1 MKANDLINMMKSAGV
16 SEEIASQ
23 RASEYLRDQDDHERF
38 EKALTALDGV
48 AEAQREAEEAQY
60 ERMSKAFNDGQET
73 VAEALAPALD
83 ALLTEQRA
91 QNEALCKGLQGAL
104 ELIKSLQT
112 EVKSLRGNTS
122 HNDPEP
128 MAKSVSYIPA
138 PGETSSAD
146 TSRDDLFKAL
156 SSMTVSDPQRAGE
169 MMEAA
174 ALLESGADPS
184 SIKAQFGI

>member
-1 MKANDLINMMKSAGV
+1 MQQDLINMMKSAGV

-38 EKALTALDGV
+38 EKALSALDGV

-60 ERMSKAFNDGQET
+60 ERMSKAFTDGQET

-83 ALLTEQRA
+83 ALLIEQRA

-104 ELIKSLQT
+104 ELIKSLKT
-112 EVKSLRGNTS
+112 EVKALRGNTS
-122 HNDPEP
+122 NHVEP

-138 PGETSSAD
+138 PGETSRAD

-184 SIKAQFGI
+184 SIKARFGI

>member
-1 MKANDLINMMKSAGV
+1 MQDLIKMMTNAGV
-16 SEEIASQ
+16 SEREAER
-23 RASEYLRDQDDHERF
+23 RASEYTRDQEDNERF

-60 ERMSKAFNDGQET
+60 ERMSKAYSDGQET

-112 EVKSLRGNTS
+112 EVKSLRGA
-122 HNDPEP
+122 PVEEP
-128 MAKSVSYIPA
+128 MAKSVSFIPA
-138 PGETSSAD
+138 PGEATGAD
-146 TSRDDLFKAL
+146 TSRDELFKAL
-156 SSMTVSDPQRAGE
+156 SGMTVSDPHRAGE

-174 ALLESGADPS
+174 ALLESGADPIE
-184 SIKAQFGI
+184 IKSRFGI

>member
-1 MKANDLINMMKSAGV
+1 MQDLIKMMTNAGV
-16 SEEIASQ
+16 SEREAER
-23 RASEYLRDQDDHERF
+23 RASEYTRDQQDNDRF

-60 ERMSKAFNDGQET
+60 ERMSKAYCDGQET

-83 ALLTEQRA
+83 ALLAEQRA

-112 EVKSLRGNTS
+112 EVKSLRGA
-122 HNDPEP
+122 PVEEP
-128 MAKSVSYIPA
+128 MAKSVSFIPA
-138 PGETSSAD
+138 PGETTGAD
-146 TSRDDLFKAL
+146 TSRDELFKAL
-156 SSMTVSDPQRAGE
+156 SGMTVSDPHRAGE

-174 ALLESGADPS
+174 ALLESGADPIE
-184 SIKAQFGI
+184 IKSRFGI

>member
-1 MKANDLINMMKSAGV
+1 MQDLIKMMTNAGV
-16 SEEIASQ
+16 SEREAER
-23 RASEYLRDQDDHERF
+23 RASEYTRDQEDNERF

-60 ERMSKAFNDGQET
+60 ERMSKAYSDGQET

-112 EVKSLRGNTS
+112 EVKSLRGA
-122 HNDPEP
+122 PVEEP
-128 MAKSVSYIPA
+128 MVKSVSFIPA
-138 PGETSSAD
+138 PGEATGAD
-146 TSRDDLFKAL
+146 TSRDELFKAL
-156 SSMTVSDPQRAGE
+156 SGMTVSDPHRAGE

-174 ALLESGADPS
+174 ALLESGADPIE
-184 SIKAQFGI
+184 IKSRFGI

>member
-1 MKANDLINMMKSAGV
+1 MQDLIKMMTNAGV
-16 SEEIASQ
+16 SESEAER
-23 RASEYLRDQDDHERF
+23 RASEYTRDQEDTDRF

-60 ERMSKAFNDGQET
+60 ERMSKAYSDGQET

-112 EVKSLRGNTS
+112 EVKSLRGA
-122 HNDPEP
+122 PVEEQP
-128 MAKSVSYIPA
+128 MAKSVSFIPA
-138 PGETSSAD
+138 PGEATGAD
-146 TSRDDLFKAL
+146 TSRDELFKAL
-156 SSMTVSDPQRAGE
+156 SGMTVSDPHRAGE

-174 ALLESGADPS
+174 ALLESGADPIE
-184 SIKAQFGI
+184 IKSRFGI

>member
-1 MKANDLINMMKSAGV
+1 MQDLIKMMTNAGV
-16 SEEIASQ
+16 SEREAER
-23 RASEYLRDQDDHERF
+23 RASEYTRDQEDNERF

-60 ERMSKAFNDGQET
+60 ERMSKAYNDGQET

-112 EVKSLRGNTS
+112 EVKSLRGA
-122 HNDPEP
+122 PVEEP
-128 MAKSVSYIPA
+128 MAKSVSFIPA
-138 PGETSSAD
+138 PGEATGAD
-146 TSRDDLFKAL
+146 TSRDELFKAL
-156 SSMTVSDPQRAGE
+156 SGMTVSDPHRAGE

-174 ALLESGADPS
+174 ALLESGADPIE
-184 SIKAQFGI
+184 IKSRFGI

>member
-1 MKANDLINMMKSAGV
+1 MQDLINMMKSAGV
-16 SEEIASQ
+16 SEDVAER
-23 RASEYLRDQDDHERF
+23 RASEYLRDREDTDRF
-38 EKALTALDGV
+38 EKALSALDGV

-112 EVKSLRGNTS
+112 EVKGLRGAHVAS
-122 HNDPEP
+122 EPEP

-138 PGETSSAD
+138 PGEVNTAD

-156 SSMTVSDPQRAGE
+156 STMTVNEPARAAE

-184 SIKAQFGI
+184 SIKSRFGI

>member
-1 MKANDLINMMKSAGV
+1 MQDLIDMMKSAGV
-16 SEEIASQ
+16 SEDVAER
-23 RASEYLRDQDDHERF
+23 RASEYLRDQEDETRF
-38 EKALTALDGV
+38 EKALSALDGV

-60 ERMSKAFNDGQET
+60 ERMSKAFSDGQET

-112 EVKSLRGNTS
+112 EVKGLRGVQTAAE
-122 HNDPEP
+122 PEP

-138 PGETSSAD
+138 PGEATAAD

-156 SSMTVSDPQRAGE
+156 STMTVNEPARAAE

-184 SIKAQFGI
+184 SIKSRFGI

>member
-1 MKANDLINMMKSAGV
+1 MKSAGV

-23 RASEYLRDQDDHERF
+23 RAQEYLRDQDDHERF

-122 HNDPEP
+122 HNEPAP

-138 PGETSSAD
+138 PGETSSSAD

-184 SIKAQFGI
+184 SIKARFGI

>member
-1 MKANDLINMMKSAGV
+1 MSNDLIDMMMSAGV
-16 SEEIASQ
+16 DRDVAER
-23 RASEYLRDQDDHERF
+23 RAAAYLRDRQDEARF
-38 EKALTALDGV
+38 EKALTALDDV

-112 EVKSLRGNTS
+112 EVKGLRGA
-122 HNDPEP
+122 HVAVEPEP

-138 PGETSSAD
+138 PGEVSGAD

-156 SSMTVSDPQRAGE
+156 STMTVNEPARAAE

-174 ALLESGADPS
+174 ALLESGADPQT
-184 SIKAQFGI
+184 IKNRFNI

>member
-1 MKANDLINMMKSAGV
+1 MRDLIDMMKSAGV
-16 SEEIASQ
+16 SEEVASQ
-23 RASEYLRDQDDHERF
+23 RASEYLRDQEDTDRF
-38 EKALTALDGV
+38 EKALSALDGV

-112 EVKSLRGNTS
+112 EVKGLRGVQTVVE
-122 HNDPEP
+122 PEP

-138 PGETSSAD
+138 PGEVNTAD

-156 SSMTVSDPQRAGE
+156 STMTVNEPARAAE

-174 ALLESGADPS
+174 ALLESGANPS
-184 SIKAQFGI
+184 DIKSRFGI

>member
-1 MKANDLINMMKSAGV
+1 MQDLIKMMTNAGV
-16 SEEIASQ
+16 SEREAER
-23 RASEYLRDQDDHERF
+23 RASEYTRDQENNDRF

-60 ERMSKAFNDGQET
+60 DRMSKAYSDGQET

-112 EVKSLRGNTS
+112 EVKSLRGA
-122 HNDPEP
+122 PVEEP
-128 MAKSVSYIPA
+128 MAKSVSFIPA
-138 PGETSSAD
+138 PGEATGAD
-146 TSRDDLFKAL
+146 TSRDELFKAL
-156 SSMTVSDPQRAGE
+156 SGMTVSDPHRAGE

-174 ALLESGADPS
+174 ALLESGADPIE
-184 SIKAQFGI
+184 IKSRFGI

>member
-1 MKANDLINMMKSAGV
+1 MTNAGV
-16 SEEIASQ
+16 SEREAER
-23 RASEYLRDQDDHERF
+23 RASEYTRDQENNDRF

-60 ERMSKAFNDGQET
+60 DRMSKAYSDGQET

-112 EVKSLRGNTS
+112 EVKSLRGA
-122 HNDPEP
+122 PVEEP
-128 MAKSVSYIPA
+128 MAKSVSFIPA
-138 PGETSSAD
+138 PGEATGAD
-146 TSRDDLFKAL
+146 TSRDELFKAL
-156 SSMTVSDPQRAGE
+156 SGMTVSDPHRAGE

-174 ALLESGADPS
+174 ALLESGADPIE
-184 SIKAQFGI
+184 IKSRFGI